1 MFLVTLE
8 DVFMTTHSLDNIF
21 QSPYSLQPNLKL
33 NDNVVD
39 VFQKYGISRELTVN
53 YVCHWKNWLIQ
64 HEIVKIDSLSF
75 QEDEALIHSVL
86 SYPNPVDNWKI
97 WKTLYLYGLK
107 LMTSIS
113 STALNL
119 FRGITNYPTL
129 NHTSHD
135 QGDVAEFVSNLN
147 HPTVSVSSLQREL
160 PDLNYNNESYHVG
173 EILYHIKCLEKYSD
187 SLALTFKNNQVVRF
201 PVTIGV
207 DEQELNPGTFIREGV
222 LHGLVNKMTYEDIK
236 HIGLDNICKH
246 ISEENNFIIAVR
258 EYRATDFR
266 RYVCSNVSTIFL
278 PGELPGEE
286 CLKHLKKSM
295 TFANGCRS
303 CLLNGVTCSYG
314 RFDEPCANCLENCE
328 PCVSLA
334 SLHVLWDMATGH
346 KKADKLVYHLTE
358 DSSFEEV
365 MSTNM
370 FTVGFGGLHLG
381 KSLVCTARNY
391 VLSYKGEHFG
401 VNILNELKQT
411 CHILQQVNNSVFVG
425 RDKQS
430 DLLNYM
436 LVGPKVQEALK
447 SGSRYLL
454 SRVPEKYLPY
464 KENAKSHKRIISP
477 VGVCTNRNGDIF
489 VLDSGGCCLHI
500 IDNSSVAKMTTVG
513 LYEKPDMLPYPSKF
527 TNIANNLRLG
537 KSLKD
542 IQIDQKNDDI
552 LIHDASRGEII
563 ILNECKLAKKI
574 PRNRFYVME
583 VSGVLSVIFKDSNL
597 YMLTKS
603 DHEESS
609 LLQQVKIEIPKSKKA
624 GTNNLRLN
632 CKYLKNFTIAIS
644 GKIHLFDLPY
654 RHMIGLCHAEENCL
668 FSATLHSNGISDIGP
683 LSVKC
688 EIKPHVS
695 VDEKMVCW
703 SRENSLSLY
712 QLSRKDNLISAV
724 LISNISLDG
733 RVRALFLY
741 GSVATILSSVKSE
754 STQHFSVLEWG
765 PLAFSRMYC
774 EAVHKL
780 YQAINYIPPFGNRDN
795 IHMDQLTDC
804 IEAAEGCYRLLRN
817 MEVEKRNMF
826 EGRESFMGC
835 EGIPWTATVECLR
848 RTIESWRLI
857 TWRLETMQSGSSKRV
872 VPHCITNESYVEH
885 SFGFTKKRGQG
896 NNQSQ
901 EEYVQS
907 KRTHMVD
914 FQMRMCDLPFC
925 QYTKT
930 KLRDKGYQEV
940 DRRNRQVSMSL
951 SEICEIFRYS
961 DQSTSDNKEIT
972 KAITDGQKQLMKKAY
987 LLTKYVPRQSGRNRW
1002 RASAGQVPTMIVS
1015 QNGSYLHDGDLVFSR
1030 DFSGNLLCMIVNKKI
1045 ALTDKSNTVSVS
1057 VLKNS
1062 KKKAERILID
1072 QLVQVRQ
1079 QILTVPAY
1087 YFSIEDSVITFSDEF
1102 QPLFDEISEDIELS
1116 SDITEE
1122 EWSHLVYHP
1131 SAVENDKSVDNSS
1144 TFSKAENCKR
1154 KAQDVL
1160 VEPDCLEST
1169 RKNKRMK
1176 KDNKTD
1182 HLGPVIERL
1191 TDTWKAL
1198 LPPVKE
1204 QDLLSS
1210 WIAFIHRTKTN
1221 KTQLIFARLHKRFLH
1236 DDDGSSLKLSKW
1248 QVNCCKPFR
1257 IESQSDFVEEVP
1269 GGEQDLIAIYNI
1281 IFFSPTEEG
1290 RVTYSGRN
1298 MWLVRDIKDVVDM
1311 FKESIKLDREKIMTE
1326 FF

>member
-1 MFLVTLE
+1 MKLTPVTTPAVFPTRDNRKTLNELGATLTSEINTFGCWSNVCTSLMKENPKLLFMYDRFELSLGNAYGHSGYKVLLNPMMLVCYHPDCLHSKSGPVVRLKYPFYLKTYLTHLGKHFDVLGDSLKKRFKAIDE

-39 VFQKYGISRELTVN
+39 VFQKYDISRELTVN

-129 NHTSHD
+129 NRTSHD

-542 IQIDQKNDDI
+542 IQIDQKMMI
-552 LIHDASRGEII
+552 FLFMMRHGE
-563 ILNECKLAKKI
+563 
-574 PRNRFYVME
+574 R
-583 VSGVLSVIFKDSNL
+583 
-597 YMLTKS
+597 
-603 DHEESS
+603 
-609 LLQQVKIEIPKSKKA
+609 
-624 GTNNLRLN
+624 
-632 CKYLKNFTIAIS
+632 
-644 GKIHLFDLPY
+644 
-654 RHMIGLCHAEENCL
+654 
-668 FSATLHSNGISDIGP
+668 
-683 LSVKC
+683 
-688 EIKPHVS
+688 
-695 VDEKMVCW
+695 
-703 SRENSLSLY
+703 
-712 QLSRKDNLISAV
+712 
-724 LISNISLDG
+724 
-733 RVRALFLY
+733 
-741 GSVATILSSVKSE
+741 
-754 STQHFSVLEWG
+754 
-765 PLAFSRMYC
+765 
-774 EAVHKL
+774 
-780 YQAINYIPPFGNRDN
+780 
-795 IHMDQLTDC
+795 
-804 IEAAEGCYRLLRN
+804 
-817 MEVEKRNMF
+817 
-826 EGRESFMGC
+826 
-835 EGIPWTATVECLR
+835 
-848 RTIESWRLI
+848 
-857 TWRLETMQSGSSKRV
+857 
-872 VPHCITNESYVEH
+872 
-885 SFGFTKKRGQG
+885 
-896 NNQSQ
+896 
-901 EEYVQS
+901 
-907 KRTHMVD
+907 
-914 FQMRMCDLPFC
+914 
-925 QYTKT
+925 
-930 KLRDKGYQEV
+930 
-940 DRRNRQVSMSL
+940 
-951 SEICEIFRYS
+951 
-961 DQSTSDNKEIT
+961 
-972 KAITDGQKQLMKKAY
+972 
-987 LLTKYVPRQSGRNRW
+987 
-1002 RASAGQVPTMIVS
+1002 
-1015 QNGSYLHDGDLVFSR
+1015 
-1030 DFSGNLLCMIVNKKI
+1030 
-1045 ALTDKSNTVSVS
+1045 
-1057 VLKNS
+1057 
-1062 KKKAERILID
+1062 
-1072 QLVQVRQ
+1072 
-1079 QILTVPAY
+1079 
-1087 YFSIEDSVITFSDEF
+1087 
-1102 QPLFDEISEDIELS
+1102 
-1116 SDITEE
+1116 
-1122 EWSHLVYHP
+1122 
-1131 SAVENDKSVDNSS
+1131 
-1144 TFSKAENCKR
+1144 
-1154 KAQDVL
+1154 
-1160 VEPDCLEST
+1160 
-1169 RKNKRMK
+1169 
-1176 KDNKTD
+1176 
-1182 HLGPVIERL
+1182 
-1191 TDTWKAL
+1191 
-1198 LPPVKE
+1198 
-1204 QDLLSS
+1204 
-1210 WIAFIHRTKTN
+1210 
-1221 KTQLIFARLHKRFLH
+1221 
-1236 DDDGSSLKLSKW
+1236 
-1248 QVNCCKPFR
+1248 
-1257 IESQSDFVEEVP
+1257 
-1269 GGEQDLIAIYNI
+1269 
-1281 IFFSPTEEG
+1281 
-1290 RVTYSGRN
+1290 
-1298 MWLVRDIKDVVDM
+1298 
-1311 FKESIKLDREKIMTE
+1311 
-1326 FF
+1326 